1 MKVNYYEV
9 LGVERG
15 ASEQE
20 IRDRF
25 RKLARENHPD
35 RYNGSDKADAERK
48 FQTLTEAVNVLTNV
62 TRRRQH
68 DSELSSTTSK
78 GTADFAQVAR
88 AYLGKGVKAFKEGD
102 FRTAYEN
109 FDMAVKHNGQD
120 AKAFHYLALAAVRVP
135 SMARQAVQ
143 AIETAVQ
150 REPVNA
156 TYLKDAG
163 LILKRAGLVAKAL
176 IGMQVTAFGLTH
188 VGRQR
193 QHNEDSYLVA
203 DEPGLF
209 LVADG
214 MGGHAAGEIA
224 SRIAVDSISEFILHT
239 KEDDGTWPHAYD
251 EHYKRSTNRLMAAV
265 RLANTRVL
273 EAMRKDARLRGMGT
287 TVVACLA
294 DDDMMSFAHVGD
306 SRAYLI
312 RAGHL
317 SRITN
322 DHSWVFEQV
331 QAGML
336 TEAEA
341 EKHPLRNVITRALG
355 GALSVTPDA
364 SEVETRSG
372 DVYLLC
378 SDGLTGM
385 VPEDEI
391 RDIVDKNT
399 DDLEKACQV
408 LIDTANERGGLDNV
422 TAILVKTT

>member
-1 MKVNYYEV
+1 M
-9 LGVERG
+9 
-15 ASEQE
+15 
-20 IRDRF
+20 D
-25 RKLARENHPD
+25 
-35 RYNGSDKADAERK
+35 
-48 FQTLTEAVNVLTNV
+48 
-62 TRRRQH
+62 
-68 DSELSSTTSK
+68 
-78 GTADFAQVAR
+78 
-88 AYLGKGVKAFKEGD
+88 VKA
-102 FRTAYEN
+102 Y
-109 FDMAVKHNGQD
+109 
-120 AKAFHYLALAAVRVP
+120 
-135 SMARQAVQ
+135 
-143 AIETAVQ
+143 
-150 REPVNA
+150 
-156 TYLKDAG
+156 
-163 LILKRAGLVAKAL
+163 
-176 IGMQVTAFGLTH
+176 GLTH

-193 QHNEDSYLVA
+193 QHNEDNFLVA
-203 DEPGLF
+203 GEAKLF

-224 SRIAVDSISEFILHT
+224 SKIAVDSISEFILHT
-239 KEDDGTWPHAYD
+239 REDDGTWPHAYD
-251 EHYKRSTNRLMAAV
+251 EHFGRATNRLMAAL

-294 DDDMMSFAHVGD
+294 DNDVMSFAHVGD

-312 RAGHL
+312 RDNQL

-355 GALSVTPDA
+355 GALQVSPDA
-364 SEVETRSG
+364 TEIEAKKG

-391 RDIVDKNT
+391 LRLVSENN
-399 DDLEKACQV
+399 DLEKA
-408 LIDTANERGGLDNV
+408 
-422 TAILVKTT
+422 

>member
-1 MKVNYYEV
+1 VRM
-9 LGVERG
+9 
-15 ASEQE
+15 E
-20 IRDRF
+20 I
-25 RKLARENHPD
+25 
-35 RYNGSDKADAERK
+35 KA
-48 FQTLTEAVNVLTNV
+48 
-62 TRRRQH
+62 
-68 DSELSSTTSK
+68 
-78 GTADFAQVAR
+78 
-88 AYLGKGVKAFKEGD
+88 Y
-102 FRTAYEN
+102 
-109 FDMAVKHNGQD
+109 
-120 AKAFHYLALAAVRVP
+120 
-135 SMARQAVQ
+135 
-143 AIETAVQ
+143 
-150 REPVNA
+150 
-156 TYLKDAG
+156 
-163 LILKRAGLVAKAL
+163 
-176 IGMQVTAFGLTH
+176 GLTH

-203 DEPGLF
+203 DEAKLF

-251 EHYKRSTNRLMAAV
+251 EHFKRSTNRLMAAV

-294 DDDMMSFAHVGD
+294 DGETMSVAHVGD
-306 SRAYLI
+306 SRAYMI
-312 RAGHL
+312 RNNQL
-317 SRITN
+317 QRITN

-355 GALSVTPDA
+355 GALQVTPDA
-364 SEVETRSG
+364 SEIEVKEG
-372 DVYLLC
+372 DVFLLC

-391 RDIVDKNT
+391 LKVVTQSNG
-399 DDLEKACQV
+399 DLEKACQK
-408 LIDTANERGGLDNV
+408 LIEEANERGGLDNV
-422 TAILVKTT
+422 TAILVKAV

>member
-1 MKVNYYEV
+1 M
-9 LGVERG
+9 
-15 ASEQE
+15 
-20 IRDRF
+20 D
-25 RKLARENHPD
+25 
-35 RYNGSDKADAERK
+35 
-48 FQTLTEAVNVLTNV
+48 
-62 TRRRQH
+62 
-68 DSELSSTTSK
+68 
-78 GTADFAQVAR
+78 
-88 AYLGKGVKAFKEGD
+88 VKA
-102 FRTAYEN
+102 Y
-109 FDMAVKHNGQD
+109 
-120 AKAFHYLALAAVRVP
+120 
-135 SMARQAVQ
+135 
-143 AIETAVQ
+143 
-150 REPVNA
+150 
-156 TYLKDAG
+156 
-163 LILKRAGLVAKAL
+163 
-176 IGMQVTAFGLTH
+176 GLTD

-203 DEPGLF
+203 DDAKLF

-224 SRIAVDSISEFILHT
+224 SRIAVDSISEFIVHT

-251 EHYKRSTNRLMAAV
+251 EHYTRTTNRLMAAL
-265 RLANTRVL
+265 RMANTRVL
-273 EAMRKDARLRGMGT
+273 EAMRKDAKLRGMGT

-294 DDDMMSFAHVGD
+294 DDEMMSFAHVGD

-312 RAGHL
+312 RNGEL

-341 EKHPLRNVITRALG
+341 EKQPLRNVITRALG
-355 GALSVTPDA
+355 GALSVNPDA
-364 SEVETRSG
+364 AEIDSKPG

-391 RDIVDKNT
+391 LKLVTENA
-399 DDLEKACQV
+399 DDLEKACRQ

-422 TAILVKTT
+422 TA

>member
-1 MKVNYYEV
+1 M
-9 LGVERG
+9 L
-15 ASEQE
+15 
-20 IRDRF
+20 
-25 RKLARENHPD
+25 
-35 RYNGSDKADAERK
+35 KAA
-48 FQTLTEAVNVLTNV
+48 
-62 TRRRQH
+62 
-68 DSELSSTTSK
+68 
-78 GTADFAQVAR
+78 
-88 AYLGKGVKAFKEGD
+88 
-102 FRTAYEN
+102 
-109 FDMAVKHNGQD
+109 
-120 AKAFHYLALAAVRVP
+120 
-135 SMARQAVQ
+135 
-143 AIETAVQ
+143 
-150 REPVNA
+150 
-156 TYLKDAG
+156 
-163 LILKRAGLVAKAL
+163 
-176 IGMQVTAFGLTH
+176 GLTH
-188 VGRQR
+188 VGKQR
-193 QHNEDSYLVA
+193 QHNEDSYLVEA
-203 DEPGLF
+203 EAHLF

-294 DDDMMSFAHVGD
+294 DDETMSFAHVGD
-306 SRAYLI
+306 SRAYMI
-312 RAGHL
+312 RNNQL

-355 GALSVTPDA
+355 GALQVTPDA
-364 SEVETRSG
+364 SEIEMKAG

-385 VPEDEI
+385 VPEEEI
-391 RDIVDKNT
+391 LRVVTQANGDIDR
-399 DDLEKACQV
+399 ACQV
-408 LIDTANERGGLDNV
+408 LIDSANERGGLDNV
-422 TAILVKTT
+422 TAILVKTE

>member
-1 MKVNYYEV
+1 M
-9 LGVERG
+9 
-15 ASEQE
+15 E
-20 IRDRF
+20 IKSR
-25 RKLARENHPD
+25 
-35 RYNGSDKADAERK
+35 
-48 FQTLTEAVNVLTNV
+48 
-62 TRRRQH
+62 
-68 DSELSSTTSK
+68 
-78 GTADFAQVAR
+78 
-88 AYLGKGVKAFKEGD
+88 
-102 FRTAYEN
+102 
-109 FDMAVKHNGQD
+109 
-120 AKAFHYLALAAVRVP
+120 
-135 SMARQAVQ
+135 
-143 AIETAVQ
+143 
-150 REPVNA
+150 
-156 TYLKDAG
+156 
-163 LILKRAGLVAKAL
+163 
-176 IGMQVTAFGLTH
+176 GLTH
-188 VGRQR
+188 VGKQR
-193 QHNEDSYLVA
+193 QHNEDAYLVA
-203 DEPGLF
+203 DEAKLY

-224 SRIAVDSISEFILHT
+224 SRIAVDAISEFIVHT

-251 EHYKRSTNRLMAAV
+251 EQYKRSTNRLMAAV

-294 DDDMMSFAHVGD
+294 DEETMSVAHVGD

-312 RAGHL
+312 RDGML
-317 SRITN
+317 SRLTN

-355 GALSVTPDA
+355 GALQVTPDA
-364 SEVETRSG
+364 SEVESRQG

-391 RDIVDKNT
+391 LRLVNDHHDN
-399 DDLEKACQV
+399 LEKACQL

-422 TAILVKTT
+422 

>member
-1 MKVNYYEV
+1 MK
-9 LGVERG
+9 
-15 ASEQE
+15 
-20 IRDRF
+20 
-25 RKLARENHPD
+25 
-35 RYNGSDKADAERK
+35 
-48 FQTLTEAVNVLTNV
+48 
-62 TRRRQH
+62 
-68 DSELSSTTSK
+68 
-78 GTADFAQVAR
+78 
-88 AYLGKGVKAFKEGD
+88 
-102 FRTAYEN
+102 
-109 FDMAVKHNGQD
+109 
-120 AKAFHYLALAAVRVP
+120 
-135 SMARQAVQ
+135 
-143 AIETAVQ
+143 
-150 REPVNA
+150 
-156 TYLKDAG
+156 
-163 LILKRAGLVAKAL
+163 
-176 IGMQVTAFGLTH
+176 AFGLSH

-193 QHNEDSYLVA
+193 QHNEDSWLVESNA
-203 DEPGLF
+203 RLF

-251 EHYKRSTNRLMAAV
+251 EHYKRSTNRLVAAV

-294 DDDMMSFAHVGD
+294 DDETMSVAHVGD

-312 RAGHL
+312 RNGEL

-355 GALSVTPDA
+355 GALSVSPDA
-364 SEVETRSG
+364 SEIEVRKG

-385 VPEDEI
+385 VPEEEI
-391 RDIVDKNT
+391 LRVVTQNS
-399 DDLEKACQV
+399 DDLEQACQK
-408 LIDTANERGGLDNV
+408 LIDTANERGGLDNI
-422 TAILVKTT
+422 TAVLIRAV